1 MTSNLGSQAIMNQ
14 TASVDEDNIK
24 VVYATIQETVLS
36 QLREHLKPE
45 FMNRVDEMI
54 VFMPLLPAQISEI
67 VLLQFNRLFERMRAK
82 GIHAELTEKARSVIA
97 SANWDP
103 IYGARPVKRM
113 IQKHILNPL
122 AIEILSGKFI
132 SGDKIIIDEQGER
145 IVFQKE

>member
-1 MTSNLGSQAIMNQ
+1 MI
-14 TASVDEDNIK
+14 
-24 VVYATIQETVLS
+24 YATIQEMVLS
-36 QLREHLKPE
+36 QQHEHLKPE
-45 FMNRVDEMI
+45 FMNRMDEMI

-82 GIHAELTEKARSVIA
+82 GIQAEITEKARSIIR

-122 AIEILSGKFI
+122 AMEILSGKFVK
-132 SGDKIIIDEQGER
+132 GDSIIVDEDNGS
-145 IVFQKE
+145 IIFKKS